1 MNEWV
6 ETGGGGRDL
15 MSSMCLLFR
24 VCELAF
30 ARGSPE
36 ENFFCLETHL
46 SVSFH
51 IFIPIYVFQSVHGNK
66 HYSTSTV

>member
-15 MSSMCLLFR
+15 MYCMCLLFR

-30 ARGSPE
+30 AEGSPKE
-36 ENFFCLETHL
+36 IFL
-46 SVSFH
+46 S
-51 IFIPIYVFQSVHGNK
+51 
-66 HYSTSTV
+66 